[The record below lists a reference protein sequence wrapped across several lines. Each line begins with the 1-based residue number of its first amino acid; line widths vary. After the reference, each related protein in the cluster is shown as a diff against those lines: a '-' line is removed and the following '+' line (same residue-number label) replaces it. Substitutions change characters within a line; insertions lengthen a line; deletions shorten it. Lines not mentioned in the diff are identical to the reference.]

1 MYLPVSYV
9 IPYNSVMRIECYNS
23 TQLHSLYQDTKSD
36 CGNISRGGIILVRWG
51 GGVGLGDT
59 PIREVEIRGGVASL
73 VFEVKCFEY
82 SFYGNVPIS
91 GYNG

>member
-1 MYLPVSYV
+1 
-9 IPYNSVMRIECYNS
+9 
-23 TQLHSLYQDTKSD
+23 
-36 CGNISRGGIILVRWG
+36 
-51 GGVGLGDT
+51 VGLGDT
-59 PIREVEIRGGVASL
+59 PIRELEIRGGVASL